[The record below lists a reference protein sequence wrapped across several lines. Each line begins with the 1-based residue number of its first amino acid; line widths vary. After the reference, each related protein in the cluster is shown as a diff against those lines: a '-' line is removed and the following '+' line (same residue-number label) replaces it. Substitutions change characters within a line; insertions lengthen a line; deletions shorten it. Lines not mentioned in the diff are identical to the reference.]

1 MKGDGTYCVSL
12 RETSF
17 YMKIEITMPKLND
30 DMETG
35 ILCQW
40 NVEEGDT
47 VSAGD
52 ILCEIEY
59 NKVVTEIE
67 AERDMTIVSL
77 NAEEGDELL
86 CGAVIAIAEVDA

>member
-1 MKGDGTYCVSL
+1 MNI
-12 RETSF
+12 R
-17 YMKIEITMPKLND
+17 ITMPKLNN
-30 DMETG
+30 DMESG

-67 AERDMTIVSL
+67 ADRDMTIVSL
-77 NAEEGDELL
+77 TAEEGDELP
-86 CGAVIAIAEVDA
+86 CGAELATAEVSA

>member
-1 MKGDGTYCVSL
+1 
-12 RETSF
+12 
-17 YMKIEITMPKLND
+17 MKIELTMPKLHEA
-30 DMETG
+30 METG

-40 NVEEGDT
+40 NVEEGDR

-67 AERDMTIVSL
+67 AERDMILVSL
-77 NAEEGDELL
+77 CAEEGDELP
-86 CGAVIAIAEVDA
+86 CGTVIALAEAAV

>member
-1 MKGDGTYCVSL
+1 MNIK
-12 RETSF
+12 
-17 YMKIEITMPKLND
+17 ITMPKLND
-30 DMETG
+30 DMESG

-77 NAEEGDELL
+77 AAEEGDELP
-86 CGAVIAIAEVDA
+86 CGAVLALATAEVSA

>member
-1 MKGDGTYCVSL
+1 MTIK
-12 RETSF
+12 
-17 YMKIEITMPKLND
+17 ITMPKLND

-47 VSAGD
+47 ISAGD

-67 AERDMTIVSL
+67 ADRDMTIVSL
-77 NAEEGDELL
+77 IAEEGDELP
-86 CGAVIAIAEVDA
+86 CGTDIAAVEVSA

>member
-1 MKGDGTYCVSL
+1 
-12 RETSF
+12 
-17 YMKIEITMPKLND
+17 MKIEITMPKLNA

-40 NVEEGDT
+40 NVSEGDT

-67 AERDMTIVSL
+67 AERDMTVVTLS
-77 NAEEGDELL
+77 AEEGDELP
-86 CGAVIAIAEVDA
+86 CGAVLAVAEVNA

>member
-1 MKGDGTYCVSL
+1 
-12 RETSF
+12 
-17 YMKIEITMPKLND
+17 MKIEIKMPKLHP
-30 DMETG
+30 DMESG

-40 NVEEGDT
+40 NVSEGDT

-67 AERDMTIVSL
+67 AEGTMQIVSL
-77 NAEEGDELL
+77 AAEEGDELP
-86 CGAVIAIAEVDA
+86 CGTVLAVAEMTGK

>member
-1 MKGDGTYCVSL
+1 MNIK
-12 RETSF
+12 
-17 YMKIEITMPKLND
+17 ITMPRLND
-30 DMETG
+30 DMESG

-67 AERDMTIVSL
+67 ADRDMTIVSL
-77 NAEEGDELL
+77 TAEEGDELP
-86 CGAVIAIAEVDA
+86 CGAELATAEVSA

>member
-1 MKGDGTYCVSL
+1 
-12 RETSF
+12 
-17 YMKIEITMPKLND
+17 MKIEITMPRLND

-40 NVEEGDT
+40 NVSEGDT

-67 AERDMTIVSL
+67 ADRDMTVVTLS
-77 NAEEGDELL
+77 AEEGDELP
-86 CGAVIAIAEVDA
+86 CGTVLAVAEVDA

>member
-1 MKGDGTYCVSL
+1 M
-12 RETSF
+12 EEP
-17 YMKIEITMPKLND
+17 MKIEITMPKLNEA
-30 DMETG
+30 METG

-59 NKVVTEIE
+59 NKVVTELE
-67 AERDMTIVSL
+67 ADRDMTIVSL
-77 NAEEGDELL
+77 IAEEGDELP
-86 CGAVIAIAEVDA
+86 CGAVIAAAETEADA

>member
-1 MKGDGTYCVSL
+1 MNI
-12 RETSF
+12 R
-17 YMKIEITMPKLND
+17 ITMPKLND
-30 DMETG
+30 DMESG

-47 VSAGD
+47 VSVGD

-67 AERDMTIVSL
+67 ADRDMTIVSL
-77 NAEEGDELL
+77 TAEEGDELP
-86 CGAVIAIAEVDA
+86 CGAELATAEVPA

>member
-1 MKGDGTYCVSL
+1 
-12 RETSF
+12 
-17 YMKIEITMPKLND
+17 MKIEITMPRLND

-40 NVEEGDT
+40 NVEEGD
-47 VSAGD
+47 

-67 AERDMTIVSL
+67 ADRDMTIVSL
-77 NAEEGDELL
+77 NAEEGDELP
-86 CGAVIAIAEVDA
+86 CGAVLAIAEVDA

>member
-1 MKGDGTYCVSL
+1 MNIK
-12 RETSF
+12 
-17 YMKIEITMPKLND
+17 ITMPKLND
-30 DMETG
+30 DMESG

-47 VSAGD
+47 ISAGD

-67 AERDMTIVSL
+67 ADRDMTIVSL
-77 NAEEGDELL
+77 TAEEGDELP
-86 CGAVIAIAEVDA
+86 CGAELATAEVSA

>member
-1 MKGDGTYCVSL
+1 
-12 RETSF
+12 
-17 YMKIEITMPKLND
+17 MKIEITMPRLND
-30 DMETG
+30 NMETG

-40 NVEEGDT
+40 NVEKGDT

-67 AERDMTIVSL
+67 ADRDMTIITL
-77 NAEEGDELL
+77 KAEEGDELP
-86 CGAVIAIAEVDA
+86 CGGVLAIAEVNV

>member
-1 MKGDGTYCVSL
+1 MEEPMNIK
-12 RETSF
+12 
-17 YMKIEITMPKLND
+17 ITMPRLND
-30 DMETG
+30 DMESG

-67 AERDMTIVSL
+67 ADRDMTIVSL
-77 NAEEGDELL
+77 TAEEGDELP
-86 CGAVIAIAEVDA
+86 CGAELATAEVSA

>member
-1 MKGDGTYCVSL
+1 MNIK
-12 RETSF
+12 
-17 YMKIEITMPKLND
+17 ITMPKLND
-30 DMETG
+30 EMESG

-67 AERDMTIVSL
+67 ADRDMTIVSL
-77 NAEEGDELL
+77 TAEEGDELP
-86 CGAVIAIAEVDA
+86 CGAELATAEVSA

>member
-1 MKGDGTYCVSL
+1 MNIK
-12 RETSF
+12 
-17 YMKIEITMPKLND
+17 ITMPKLND
-30 DMETG
+30 DMESG

-67 AERDMTIVSL
+67 ADRDMTIVSL
-77 NAEEGDELL
+77 IAEEGDELP
-86 CGAVIAIAEVDA
+86 CGAVLALAAAEVSA

>member
-1 MKGDGTYCVSL
+1 
-12 RETSF
+12 
-17 YMKIEITMPKLND
+17 MKIEITMPKLND

-35 ILCQW
+35 VLCQW
-40 NVEEGDT
+40 NVEEGGT

-77 NAEEGDELL
+77 NVEEGDNLL

>member
-1 MKGDGTYCVSL
+1 M
-12 RETSF
+12 EEP
-17 YMKIEITMPKLND
+17 MKIDITMPKLNA

-40 NVEEGDT
+40 NVEEGET

-67 AERDMTIVSL
+67 ADRDMTIVSL
-77 NAEEGDELL
+77 KAEEGDELP
-86 CGAVIAIAEVDA
+86 CGAVIAAAEVDE

>member
-1 MKGDGTYCVSL
+1 MEEPMNI
-12 RETSF
+12 R
-17 YMKIEITMPKLND
+17 ITMPKLND
-30 DMETG
+30 DMESG

-67 AERDMTIVSL
+67 ADRDMTIVSL
-77 NAEEGDELL
+77 TAEEGDELP
-86 CGAVIAIAEVDA
+86 CGAELATAEVSV